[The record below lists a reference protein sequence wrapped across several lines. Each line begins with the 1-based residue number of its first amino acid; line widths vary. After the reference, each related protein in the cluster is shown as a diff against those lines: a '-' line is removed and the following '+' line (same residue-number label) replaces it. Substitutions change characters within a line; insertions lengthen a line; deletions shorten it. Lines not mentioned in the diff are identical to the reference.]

1 MSSSSEDISEKGTKT
16 HHQKQKFSKLAIVS
30 MFFGVFGISVL
41 SAIAIIFPWDV
52 GSVASYVLYAGLA
65 VILSLATGI
74 AALIVTIKRN
84 SKVTGRGLAML
95 GIIVAISSI
104 ILGWVVVSRYM
115 KQERNRI
122 QCAENLSRQLGF
134 ALAIYSSDHNQRY
147 PPANKWCDLLLPSE
161 YATEKDF
168 ICPAAQK
175 DLCNYAINPNCEPN
189 SPKDTVLLFESKP
202 GWNQFGGPELL
213 APENHRGKGCNVLFN
228 GFHVWFI
235 RTEDFEK
242 LNWKADRSESENQ
255 EGKSSKA
262 DG

>member
-1 MSSSSEDISEKGTKT
+1 MNSSSEDISEKGTKT
-16 HHQKQKFSKLAIVS
+16 QHRKQKISKLAIVS

-41 SAIAIIFPWDV
+41 SAIAVIFPWDV
-52 GSVASYVLYAGLA
+52 GTVAPYVLCAGLA

-74 AALIVTIKRN
+74 AALVVTIKRN

-95 GIIVAISSI
+95 GIIVAIGSI
-104 ILGWVVVSRYM
+104 ILGWVVASRYM

-122 QCAENLSRQLGF
+122 QCVENLGRHLGF
-134 ALAIYSSDHNQRY
+134 ALAIYSSENDERY
-147 PPANKWCDLLLPSE
+147 PAADKWCDLLLLSE
-161 YATEKDF
+161 DVTKRDF
-168 ICPAAQK
+168 ICPAAKK
-175 DLCNYAINPNCEPN
+175 DLCHYAINPNCEPN
-189 SPKDTVLLFESKP
+189 SPPDIVLLFESKP

-228 GFHVWFI
+228 DFHVWFV
-235 RTEDFEK
+235 RTEEFEK
-242 LNWKADRSESENQ
+242 LNWKADPIESENQ